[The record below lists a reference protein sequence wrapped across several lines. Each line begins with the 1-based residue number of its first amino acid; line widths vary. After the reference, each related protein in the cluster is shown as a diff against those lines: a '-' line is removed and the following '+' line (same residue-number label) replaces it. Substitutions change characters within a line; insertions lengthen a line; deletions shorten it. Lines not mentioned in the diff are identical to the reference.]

1 MVEEE
6 KWPLYDGYC
15 NIYNGEINYCKLKD
29 KKEKITKFEL
39 SSITSMKKELKDD
52 WVLVQFNNGGKV
64 IKKEFKLKNSGDGEK
79 FINEVLNISV
89 GDKFKD
95 STEEIDFYNAIRT
108 PLNIFLYT
116 VAIILLFIGG
126 AYGIVYAAQL
136 MGMSTV
142 RMPIVLLIPMGIVE
156 TIGINKCL
164 MIIGVIGLLCF
175 AVALKRVVKRP
186 KARVVRAI

>member
-1 MVEEE
+1 M
-6 KWPLYDGYC
+6 
-15 NIYNGEINYCKLKD
+15 
-29 KKEKITKFEL
+29 KE
-39 SSITSMKKELKDD
+39 
-52 WVLVQFNNGGKV
+52 NGGKV

-79 FINEVLNISV
+79 FINEVLNISA

-95 STEEIDFYNAIRT
+95 NTEEIDFYNAIRT

-136 MGMSTV
+136 MGMSRV

-156 TIGINKCL
+156 AIGINKCL
-164 MIIGVIGLLCF
+164 MIIGAIGLLCF
-175 AVALKRVVKRP
+175 AVALKRVLKRP
-186 KARVVRAI
+186 KARVIRSI

>member
-1 MVEEE
+1 MMEEE

-15 NIYNGEINYCKLKD
+15 NIYNGEINCCKLND

-39 SSITSMKKELKDD
+39 LSITSMKKELKDD
-52 WVLVQFNNGGKV
+52 WVLVQFNNDGKV

-79 FINEVLNISV
+79 FINEVLNISA

-142 RMPIVLLIPMGIVE
+142 RMPIILLIPMGIVE
-156 TIGINKCL
+156 AIGINKCL

-186 KARVVRAI
+186 KARIVRAI